1 MSHWRKAT
9 LGAAVVV
16 LMAQGWAQQ
25 SLPDAPK
32 PQNVPTTPSA
42 SRPASSSP
50 PGDTTPA
57 PQTSQPL
64 PEQVPPTQAPPK
76 PVVKTVPEG
85 GETRVPSSDLD
96 QLGTTIKV
104 NVNFVLVPV
113 TIKND
118 DGRPVFGLTK
128 PDFTVYEDG
137 VRQPIKFFTSDPFPI
152 SAAVVIDVGM
162 PDIALKKVQET
173 FSALTGAFSEFDEV
187 SIYTYG
193 NTVKQQQD
201 FSAALGDRTA
211 ITFRKVKGEEGKTGG
226 AGTVEGPMVSGPSV
240 NGRPFET
247 GQTHHPN
254 TRSLEPS
261 RVLNDAIL
269 RATIDLSK
277 RPRERRRVI
286 FVISDGREDGST
298 ASYEDVKKVLLS
310 NEVTVYAVAVDSAAL
325 PGYGKLQKLRLPRQG
340 YSNILPKYAAATGG
354 EVFAKLDKDAIEKS
368 YGTLLEQARNQ
379 YTIGY
384 TSPATLS
391 TAYRDVEV
399 RVDRPGLKVLARP
412 GYYPLPP
419 SRR

>member
-1 MSHWRKAT
+1 MSYWRNAV

-25 SLPDAPK
+25 GLPDAPK
-32 PQNVPTTPSA
+32 PQNVPNAPSA
-42 SRPASSSP
+42 SRPAPSLP
-50 PGDTTPA
+50 PATTPA

-64 PEQVPPTQAPPK
+64 PEQVPPTQAPPR
-76 PVVKTVPEG
+76 PVVTTVPEG

-113 TIKND
+113 TIKTD

-226 AGTVEGPMVSGPSV
+226 AGAVEGPMVSGPSV

-254 TRSLEPS
+254 TRILEPS

-354 EVFAKLDKDAIEKS
+354 EVFAKLDKDAIEKA